1 MKKNCPKSSL
11 SDELCT
17 LTAHLSRLVSVTA
30 VSFL

>member
-1 MKKNCPKSSL
+1 MKKKCPKSSL

-17 LTAHLSRLVSVTA
+17 LTAHLSRLVFVTA